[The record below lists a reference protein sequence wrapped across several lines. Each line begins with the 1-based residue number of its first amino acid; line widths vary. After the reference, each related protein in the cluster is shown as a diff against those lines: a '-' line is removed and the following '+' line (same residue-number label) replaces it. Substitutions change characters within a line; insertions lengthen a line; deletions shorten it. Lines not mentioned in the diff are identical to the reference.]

1 MAAQESFIPPPMPV
15 LSRTGELRERAT
27 SLPGGAVDLSVG
39 NPIDPVPEVIIQS
52 LKDHDLARPYPD
64 FGGRQATIGEA
75 ISEWSEK
82 QLNTVINPSDY
93 GICIGTKE
101 FVAGAPKIL
110 SLRDPLRDTV
120 LYPEIA
126 YPSYAMGADLAGCR
140 AVPVAMD
147 ADWKIDVSSID
158 PEDAKRALMLWINT
172 PGNPAGGLDDLE
184 AVVEWGRE
192 HGVPVF
198 SDECYVEFTW
208 DGPAQSVLQHG
219 NEGVVAVHSLSK
231 RSNLAGLRF
240 GFYAGDPEIV
250 SYCREIRRHQGLMVS
265 GHAQVA
271 GIAAL
276 RDQEHV
282 EIQRERYKN
291 RLERL
296 IDILAR
302 MGIEASMPRG
312 SFYLW
317 VPSTEG
323 GSSGL
328 ASLLADKLGVIS
340 VPGETYG
347 PKGAGYVRLAAIVS
361 EENLSLLEKRI
372 EGL

>member
-15 LSRTGELRERAT
+15 LSRIGELRERAT

-39 NPIDPVPEVIIQS
+39 NPIDTVPEVISQS

-120 LYPEIA
+120 LYPEVA

-147 ADWKIDVSSID
+147 ADWKINVSSID

-192 HGVPVF
+192 HGVPIF

-302 MGIEASMPRG
+302 MGVEASMPRG

-317 VPSTEG
+317 VPSAEG

>member
-15 LSRTGELRERAT
+15 LSRIGELRERAT

-101 FVAGAPKIL
+101 FVAGTPKIL

-347 PKGAGYVRLAAIVS
+347 PKGVGYVRLAAIVS

>member
-1 MAAQESFIPPPMPV
+1 
-15 LSRTGELRERAT
+15 
-27 SLPGGAVDLSVG
+27 
-39 NPIDPVPEVIIQS
+39 
-52 LKDHDLARPYPD
+52 
-64 FGGRQATIGEA
+64 
-75 ISEWSEK
+75 
-82 QLNTVINPSDY
+82 
-93 GICIGTKE
+93 
-101 FVAGAPKIL
+101 
-110 SLRDPLRDTV
+110 
-120 LYPEIA
+120 
-126 YPSYAMGADLAGCR
+126 
-140 AVPVAMD
+140 
-147 ADWKIDVSSID
+147 
-158 PEDAKRALMLWINT
+158 
-172 PGNPAGGLDDLE
+172 
-184 AVVEWGRE
+184 
-192 HGVPVF
+192 
-198 SDECYVEFTW
+198 
-208 DGPAQSVLQHG
+208 
-219 NEGVVAVHSLSK
+219 VVAVHSLSK

-317 VPSTEG
+317 VPSAEG

-347 PKGAGYVRLAAIVS
+347 PKGVGYVRLAAIVS